1 MQNYI
6 SAEIEQ
12 AIDQEL
18 ERLPYA
24 LIKDLRIRWKDLFA
38 SDPPKA
44 FSPDLLRRAIAQRI
58 QERAYGGLNPSAQ
71 RELSQIIKLH
81 SNKTG
86 DQRELRRRIKPG
98 AIVVREWKGTT
109 HRVTVLSKGFYYN
122 EQTYQSLSE
131 VARAITGTRWNGPKF
146 FGLRKPEPLKTASVS
161 NRAAVKPR
169 RERSR
174 SLSPSAASRP
184 EAGQEG

>member
-1 MQNYI
+1 MQNHI

-18 ERLPYA
+18 ERLPSA
-24 LIKDLRIRWKDLFA
+24 LIKDLRNRWKELFA
-38 SDPPKA
+38 SDPPKV
-44 FSPDLLRRAIAQRI
+44 FGPDLLRRAIAQQI

-71 RELSQIIKLH
+71 RELSQIIKLYN
-81 SNKTG
+81 NKTG
-86 DQRELRRRIKPG
+86 DQPELRRRIKPG

-161 NRAAVKPR
+161 NKGAAKPHR
-169 RERSR
+169 DRGR
-174 SLSPSAASRP
+174 SLSLSAASRP
-184 EAGQEG
+184 EAGHER